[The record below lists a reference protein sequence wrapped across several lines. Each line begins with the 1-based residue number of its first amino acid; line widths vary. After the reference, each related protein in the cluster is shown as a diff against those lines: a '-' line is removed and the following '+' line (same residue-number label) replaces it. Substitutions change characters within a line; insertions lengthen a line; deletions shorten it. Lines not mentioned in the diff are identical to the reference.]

1 MKLYT
6 NGCSFTQGT
15 IPFTSDT
22 NGEKIC
28 QHYNGYEFIA
38 EKQDFVWPWFLGKHF
53 DFVFNHGKMAT
64 GFDRVVRTTLEF
76 IECLDPKEYNEWIFI
91 IEPTMCERKEYI
103 YDDGKIGQVC
113 LPERPEHDTVVF
125 FHTRDHD
132 IDYINQLSFEDL
144 TTKALIEY
152 HMWFQNPNSLRYDQ
166 YKNLLMLQGV
176 FKSKGIKYLYCPL
189 MTHNTMITHPEDNID
204 CINLLVNNIDRDS
217 ILTSMTTLLNGGEE
231 GFESKYYIEDDN
243 HPNALGNQMIA
254 DYIKA
259 ELEKRNWLT

>member
-15 IPFTSDT
+15 YPFTSGT

-38 EKQDFVWPWFLGKHF
+38 EKQDFVWPWMLGKHF

-76 IECLDPKEYNEWIFI
+76 IECLDPNEYQDWIFV
-91 IEPTMCERKEYI
+91 IEPTMPERKEYL
-103 YDDGKIGQVC
+103 YDDGKIGQVS
-113 LPERPEHDTVVF
+113 LPMDDDQKAIVF

-132 IDYINQLSFEDL
+132 INYMDELSFEDVP
-144 TTKALIEY
+144 TKALIEY
-152 HMWFQNPNSLRYDQ
+152 HMWFQNLNSLRYDH
-166 YKNLLMLQGV
+166 YKNLLLLQEILN
-176 FKSKGIKYLYCPL
+176 SKGIKFLYCPL
-189 MTHNTMITHPEDNID
+189 MTHNTLITHPEDNID
-204 CINLLVNNIDRDS
+204 CINLLVNLMNGDK
-217 ILTSMTTLLNGGEE
+217 ILKSMTSLLREDK
-231 GFESKYYIEDDN
+231 KYYIEDDN

-254 DYIKA
+254 DYIK
-259 ELEKRNWLT
+259 EEMENRNWLT